1 MGRINELRLIAR
13 VAQMY
18 HIEGRR
24 QAEIAETLRMSQATV
39 SRMLKR
45 AEQEDIVRTTVIP
58 PPGTFADL
66 ELALRERY
74 ALNEAIVVDCS
85 EDRDG
90 AIMAR
95 IGEAAAHFLEV
106 TLQTDEVIGVSSWSQ
121 TILRMVDNIHPMK
134 ATKAK
139 YLVQLLGGMGEP
151 AAQTHA
157 TQLIARFAKLTGAEA
172 RLLLVQGISSS
183 REAKL
188 VMLSDPMVRGTM
200 DLFGR
205 LSLAVIGIGAVEPS
219 ELLSRSGN
227 VFSRQELALLNE
239 AGAVGDGS
247 LSAQAKE
254 ALGRGATMAGTST
267 TTGDGG
273 MTPEERGQ
281 SKYLVYQYLPS
292 RYGMNPDDLRK
303 AERVIALAG
312 GEAKTAAIAGA
323 LKLGL
328 IDVLVTDKFTAARL
342 TA

>member
-66 ELALRERY
+66 ELALRDRY

-95 IGEAAAHFLEV
+95 IGEAAAHFHDV

-139 YLVQLLGGMGEP
+139 FVVQLLGGMGEP

-157 TQLIARFAKLTGAEA
+157 TQLIARLAKLTGGEA
-172 RLLLVQGISSS
+172 RLLLVQGITSS

-205 LSLAVIGIGAVEPS
+205 LSLAIIGIGAVEPS

-239 AGAVGDGS
+239 AGAVGEISFRFFDREGR
-247 LSAQAKE
+247 LVDTPLNE
-254 ALGRGATMAGTST
+254 RVLGVT
-267 TTGDGG
+267 
-273 MTPEERGQ
+273 
-281 SKYLVYQYLPS
+281 L
-292 RYGMNPDDLRK
+292 DDLRK
-303 AERVIALAG
+303 ADRVIALAG

-323 LKLGL
+323 LHLGL